1 MQPPNDGA
9 QVDGSPVGLGQ
20 TISEQHREIVVAT
33 DIKSV
38 WNGGSELGGC
48 TTVPTTAITFK
59 RIVRS
64 NPRSPTAP
72 TGDAPI
78 TQLPPGDPSRN
89 LPSGSTLISGIDHAD
104 RHSSPLAGRQYHN
117 SPETVG
123 DQIPAVRG
131 TTAVTGINAIMD
143 GQTCTGWGYKGG
155 DGHNYY
161 QRRTD
166 TTPQPEAQGSI
177 AVFSGSVSPA
187 QVGAITP
194 YAQGVLRV
202 GEHLQPMDAQS
213 RIFDD
218 HLDGSS
224 KGNAPAPVIH
234 AAAETKADNPT
245 LAALGVSVGDYATI
259 QSRGPA
265 VVATIEMPGQQHDLG
280 LGRQA

>member
-1 MQPPNDGA
+1 M
-9 QVDGSPVGLGQ
+9 
-20 TISEQHREIVVAT
+20 
-33 DIKSV
+33 
-38 WNGGSELGGC
+38 
-48 TTVPTTAITFK
+48 
-59 RIVRS
+59 
-64 NPRSPTAP
+64 AP

-104 RHSSPLAGRQYHN
+104 RHPSPLAGRQYHN

-143 GQTCTGWGYKGG
+143 GQTCTGWVYKGG

-218 HLDGSS
+218 RLDGSS

-265 VVATIEMPGQQHDLG
+265 VVATIEIPGQQHDLG
-280 LGRQA
+280 LGRQG